1 MIRERI
7 KTETAKHHEAVEAVG
22 YSGQIMSG
30 KLTLEEYKKL
40 IITNLALNKAFEAQW
55 NNLPF
60 DVPNSLLLDQRRKT
74 EALEKDATILGVSI
88 PEKNSTS
95 FPTSSYA
102 TFLGTLYV
110 FEGSTLGGAIIY
122 KHLKQNTNLK
132 HIKDFYF
139 YTCYGESLG
148 SLWKVFLEHLTQ
160 LEDEEQIDSAISA
173 AKATFD
179 QTKDAFSTIN
189 ENAL

>member
-88 PEKNSTS
+88 PKRNSTS

-132 HIKDFYF
+132 HIKDFILY
-139 YTCYGESLG
+139 L
-148 SLWKVFLEHLTQ
+148 LW
-160 LEDEEQIDSAISA
+160 
-173 AKATFD
+173 
-179 QTKDAFSTIN
+179 
-189 ENAL
+189 